1 MTVREASPADIPEIA
16 AIERASFSDPWTSD
30 GFKAE
35 FDDPMSIFLT
45 AHNENGSVKG
55 YIVGSCD
62 GYSAYISNIAVSPD
76 ARRTGTG
83 KLLLHS
89 FKNALPETAES
100 ISLEVR
106 VSNLAAIELYK
117 KFGFKAAGI
126 RKNFYT
132 HPAENAAVMIMNIGR

>member
-1 MTVREASPADIPEIA
+1 MTVREASPADIPEIIT
-16 AIERASFSDPWTSD
+16 IERASFSDPWTAD
-30 GFKAE
+30 GFIAE
-35 FDDPMSIFLT
+35 FDDPMSIFLA
-45 AHNENGSVKG
+45 AHNDSGRVTG

-62 GYSAYISNIAVSPD
+62 GYSAYISNIAVSHE

-83 KLLLHS
+83 TQLLEE

-100 ISLEVR
+100 ITLDVR
-106 VSNLAAIELYK
+106 VSNLPAIELYT

-126 RKNFYT
+126 RKSFYT